1 MTGNFAAKL
10 VLNYFAMKTI
20 FDFHMH
26 NFGRII
32 ENKADLFVIKSKITF
47 KMLSRTENK
56 NEQVIKLFNFCSN
69 LVP

>member
-1 MTGNFAAKL
+1 
-10 VLNYFAMKTI
+10 MKTI